1 MAYIT
6 NETFLALLL
15 RVILGIL
22 FFFQGFDK
30 IFNIK
35 MSGVISFFKQETKDK
50 NIPSVFLS
58 LSAYL
63 SSYIELLG
71 GLFLIIGLF
80 KTWALYFLGID
91 LIMVCIAFS
100 FLKPMWDMNLVFPR
114 IILLVMSLYIPVEWD
129 ILSIDYLLVFL
140 GK

>member
-6 NETFLALLL
+6 NETFLAFLL

-63 SSYIELLG
+63 SSYIEFLG
-71 GLFLIIGLF
+71 GLLLIIGLF
-80 KTWALYFLGID
+80 KTWALYILGID
-91 LIMVCIAFS
+91 LIMVCVAFS

-114 IILLVMSLYIPVEWD
+114 IILLVMSLYIPIDWD